1 MKKTGITLQ
10 AGASVVQGPRGK
22 NLEFI
27 WKNTQLGIR
36 TEGDTEYDY
45 VDLQG
50 QQGIRGIQG
59 NKGDTGNGIDKIEN
73 IFFSDKTKTYRIT
86 FTNGSFFDFSVE
98 NGENVYD
105 IALDNGFEGT
115 EEEWLE
121 SLIGKGLEF
130 NWNGTQLGVR
140 VEGET
145 SYNYVNLKGEK
156 GDIGLTGAKGDKGPK
171 GDTGPAGLQGE
182 KGVQG
187 PKGDKGDKGDI
198 GPAGTTTWTGI
209 TGKPSTFTPSSHT
222 HDERYFTEPE
232 IEEKFKNF
240 CPYSIGDIYITT
252 LSINPATRF
261 LGTTWEKIEGRFL
274 LATSGSNASGQTG
287 GSNTKTISKAN
298 LPNIKLQVDT
308 FSLTIGPP
316 DIELYN
322 NYAGNSESGRS
333 TLSTTGEASKAGW
346 SKSYIRINSG
356 GSTGTAS
363 PYTSALGSG
372 TALDITPSFYT
383 VHIWKRLT

>member
-130 NWNGTQLGVR
+130 NWNGTQLGVK
-140 VEGET
+140 VEGEIDYT
-145 SYNYVNLKGEK
+145 YADLR
-156 GDIGLTGAKGDKGPK
+156 
-171 GDTGPAGLQGE
+171 
-182 KGVQG
+182 G
-187 PKGDKGDKGDI
+187 PKGDKGEQGI
-198 GPAGTTTWTGI
+198 AGTTEWEEI
-209 TGKPSTFTPSSHT
+209 TGKPTVFP
-222 HDERYFTEPE
+222 
-232 IEEKFKNF
+232 
-240 CPYSIGDIYITT
+240 
-252 LSINPATRF
+252 PAA
-261 LGTTWEKIEGRFL
+261 GTV
-274 LATSGSNASGQTG
+274 TG
-287 GSNTKTISKAN
+287 N
-298 LPNIKLQVDT
+298 
-308 FSLTIGPP
+308 LTIT
-316 DIELYN
+316 EN
-322 NYAGNSESGRS
+322 NVVNGSLSCNS
-333 TLSTTGEASKAGW
+333 LIINGW
-346 SKSYIRINSG
+346 TVS
-356 GSTGTAS
+356 
-363 PYTSALGSG
+363 
-372 TALDITPSFYT
+372 ITD
-383 VHIWKRLT
+383 

>member
-50 QQGIRGIQG
+50 QQGIQGIQG

-130 NWNGTQLGVR
+130 NWNGTQLGVK
-140 VEGET
+140 VEGEIDYT
-145 SYNYVNLKGEK
+145 YADLR
-156 GDIGLTGAKGDKGPK
+156 
-171 GDTGPAGLQGE
+171 
-182 KGVQG
+182 G
-187 PKGDKGDKGDI
+187 PKGDKGEQGEQGIQGLQGVAGPKGDKGEQGI
-198 GPAGTTTWTGI
+198 AGTTEWEEI
-209 TGKPSTFTPSSHT
+209 TGKPTVFP
-222 HDERYFTEPE
+222 
-232 IEEKFKNF
+232 
-240 CPYSIGDIYITT
+240 
-252 LSINPATRF
+252 PAA
-261 LGTTWEKIEGRFL
+261 GTV
-274 LATSGSNASGQTG
+274 TG
-287 GSNTKTISKAN
+287 N
-298 LPNIKLQVDT
+298 
-308 FSLTIGPP
+308 LTIT
-316 DIELYN
+316 EN
-322 NYAGNSESGRS
+322 NVVNGSLSCNS
-333 TLSTTGEASKAGW
+333 LIINGW
-346 SKSYIRINSG
+346 TVS
-356 GSTGTAS
+356 
-363 PYTSALGSG
+363 
-372 TALDITPSFYT
+372 ITD
-383 VHIWKRLT
+383 

>member
-130 NWNGTQLGVR
+130 NWNGTQLGVK
-140 VEGET
+140 VEGEIDYT
-145 SYNYVNLKGEK
+145 YADLRGP
-156 GDIGLTGAKGDKGPK
+156 KGDKGEQGEQGIQGLQGVAGPK
-171 GDTGPAGLQGE
+171 GDTGPAGAQGIQGLQGVAGPKGE
-182 KGVQG
+182 KGDRGEQGLQG
-187 PKGDKGDKGDI
+187 PKGDKGDKGDT

-209 TGKPSTFTPSSHT
+209 TGKPTVFPPAAGTIT
-222 HDERYFTEPE
+222 GNLTVTGVFVC
-232 IEEKFKNF
+232 N
-240 CPYSIGDIYITT
+240 GDVTAFSDIR
-252 LSINPATRF
+252 L
-261 LGTTWEKIEGRFL
+261 K
-274 LATSGSNASGQTG
+274 
-287 GSNTKTISKAN
+287 KD
-298 LPNIKLQVDT
+298 IKLIDNPLEKLKMISGYT
-308 FSLTIGPP
+308 FEFKDQPGI
-316 DIELYN
+316 
-322 NYAGNSESGRS
+322 R
-333 TLSTTGEASKAGW
+333 KAGVIAQEL
-346 SKSYIRINSG
+346 KSVLPEAVKETDRIFNGEKMLAVNENQIIALLIESIKELKREIDKLKG
-356 GSTGTAS
+356 GE
-363 PYTSALGSG
+363 
-372 TALDITPSFYT
+372 
-383 VHIWKRLT
+383 

>member
-10 AGASVVQGPRGK
+10 AGVSVVQGPRGK

-98 NGENVYD
+98 NGENAYD

-130 NWNGTQLGVR
+130 NWRGTELGVK
-140 VEGET
+140 VEGEIDYT
-145 SYNYVNLKGEK
+145 YADLRGPKGEK
-156 GDIGLTGAKGDKGPK
+156 GDKGIQGIQGIQGPVGPKGEKGEQGIQGPKGDKGIQGIQGIQGPVGPK
-171 GDTGPAGLQGE
+171 GE
-182 KGVQG
+182 
-187 PKGDKGDKGDI
+187 KGDKGDKGDT
-198 GPAGTTTWTGI
+198 GATGTTAWTGI
-209 TGKPSTFTPSSHT
+209 TGKPTVFPPAAGT
-222 HDERYFTEPE
+222 
-232 IEEKFKNF
+232 
-240 CPYSIGDIYITT
+240 ITG
-252 LSINPATRF
+252 N
-261 LGTTWEKIEGRFL
+261 
-274 LATSGSNASGQTG
+274 
-287 GSNTKTISKAN
+287 
-298 LPNIKLQVDT
+298 
-308 FSLTIGPP
+308 LTIT
-316 DIELYN
+316 EN
-322 NYAGNSESGRS
+322 NVVNGSLSCNS
-333 TLSTTGEASKAGW
+333 LIINGW
-346 SKSYIRINSG
+346 TVS
-356 GSTGTAS
+356 
-363 PYTSALGSG
+363 
-372 TALDITPSFYT
+372 ITD
-383 VHIWKRLT
+383 

>member
-98 NGENVYD
+98 NGENAYD

-130 NWNGTQLGVR
+130 NWRGTELGVK
-140 VEGET
+140 VEGEIDYT
-145 SYNYVNLKGEK
+145 YADLRGPKGEK
-156 GDIGLTGAKGDKGPK
+156 GDKGIQGIQGIQGPVGPK
-171 GDTGPAGLQGE
+171 GE
-182 KGVQG
+182 
-187 PKGDKGDKGDI
+187 KGDKGDKGDT
-198 GPAGTTTWTGI
+198 GATGTTAWTGI
-209 TGKPSTFTPSSHT
+209 TGKPTVFPPAAGTITGNLTVTGVFVCNNDVTAFSDIRLKTNIAQLTNALEKLSVINGYGFEYKDRVGEKQVGVIAQEVQTVIPEAVKLT
-222 HDERYFTEPE
+222 ERIFNGEKMLAVNE
-232 IEEKFKNF
+232 I
-240 CPYSIGDIYITT
+240 
-252 LSINPATRF
+252 
-261 LGTTWEKIEGRFL
+261 KIVPL
-274 LATSGSNASGQTG
+274 LIEAIKELKREVDKLKG
-287 GSNTKTISKAN
+287 GK
-298 LPNIKLQVDT
+298 
-308 FSLTIGPP
+308 
-316 DIELYN
+316 E
-322 NYAGNSESGRS
+322 
-333 TLSTTGEASKAGW
+333 
-346 SKSYIRINSG
+346 
-356 GSTGTAS
+356 
-363 PYTSALGSG
+363 
-372 TALDITPSFYT
+372 
-383 VHIWKRLT
+383 

>member
-130 NWNGTQLGVR
+130 NWNGTQLGVK
-140 VEGET
+140 VEGEIDYT
-145 SYNYVNLKGEK
+145 YADLRGP
-156 GDIGLTGAKGDKGPK
+156 KGDKGEQGEQGIQGLQGVAGPK
-171 GDTGPAGLQGE
+171 GDKGKQGI
-182 KGVQG
+182 QG
-187 PKGDKGDKGDI
+187 PKGDKGEQGI
-198 GPAGTTTWTGI
+198 AGTTEWEEI
-209 TGKPSTFTPSSHT
+209 TGKPTVFP
-222 HDERYFTEPE
+222 
-232 IEEKFKNF
+232 
-240 CPYSIGDIYITT
+240 
-252 LSINPATRF
+252 PAA
-261 LGTTWEKIEGRFL
+261 GTV
-274 LATSGSNASGQTG
+274 TG
-287 GSNTKTISKAN
+287 N
-298 LPNIKLQVDT
+298 
-308 FSLTIGPP
+308 LTIT
-316 DIELYN
+316 EN
-322 NYAGNSESGRS
+322 NVVNGSLSCNS
-333 TLSTTGEASKAGW
+333 LIINGW
-346 SKSYIRINSG
+346 TVS
-356 GSTGTAS
+356 
-363 PYTSALGSG
+363 
-372 TALDITPSFYT
+372 ITD
-383 VHIWKRLT
+383 